1 MNQPITFI
9 AYSPDPAS
17 FIEVRDALL
26 VGGRTRLLAG
36 CDRAEQVYAE
46 MVRLEPMAAVVIL
59 GADPEP
65 ELNLLGRLAAAYPD
79 TALIAAARQPT
90 PELVMRSIRAG
101 AREFIPLPLNSDEL
115 RTAVDRV
122 AEFCAARD
130 IGRKKRG
137 RVVATFSSKGGCGA
151 SFLAANLAAAA
162 EVPTLLMDLNLQAGD
177 LSLFLD
183 VQPRFSILNLIE
195 NRLRLDDTL
204 LGTFVQRH
212 PSMPRLSFVGAPR
225 DAEQAEKVAEALA
238 PARGGGEEQKVDV
251 EHALSIPIVE
261 IINRFLRPRFQ
272 FIVLDLPHTFDEI
285 TLDVLNEADD
295 ILVVLNSGIPAIT
308 SVRRT
313 LDLFDRLGYPR
324 HKVRIVANRWN
335 KKFDLDLQ
343 KEVESAHGERILG
356 YIPSDYPKVMESINL
371 GRPLVHL
378 HPSIKASAE
387 IRRLAALLARS
398 HDELPQAPARKG
410 LLGLFQHSTPET
422 EGAIN

>member
-1 MNQPITFI
+1 MSQPITFI

-17 FIEVRDALL
+17 FVEVRDALL
-26 VGGRTRLLAG
+26 VGSRARMLAG

-46 MVRLEPMAAVVIL
+46 MIRLEPMAVIIIL
-59 GADPEP
+59 GTDPEP

-101 AREFIPLPLNSDEL
+101 AREFIPLPLNPDEL
-115 RTAVDRV
+115 RTAVERV
-122 AEFCAARD
+122 AEFCATRNV
-130 IGRKKRG
+130 GRKKRG

-183 VQPRFSILNLIE
+183 VEPRFSILNLIE

-204 LGTFVQRH
+204 LGTLVQRH
-212 PSMPRLSFVGAPR
+212 PLMPRLSFIGAPR

-238 PARGGGEEQKVDV
+238 PAHGREEQKVDV
-251 EHALSIPIVE
+251 EHVLSIPILE
-261 IINRFLRPRFQ
+261 IVHRFLRPRFE

-295 ILVVLNSGIPAIT
+295 ILLVLNTGIPAIR

-335 KKFDLDLQ
+335 KKYDLDLQ
-343 KEVESAHGERILG
+343 KEVESAHGERIIG

-371 GRPLVHL
+371 GRPLVNL
-378 HPSIKASAE
+378 HPSARASAE

-398 HDELPQAPARKG
+398 SEAPPQAPARKG
-410 LLGLFQHSTPET
+410 LLGLFQHSSPEA
-422 EGAIN
+422 EGAVN